1 MRVHITFFLLKSI
14 DIIKMSEKYEDKLDE
29 CSVCYTPR
37 YKSNETAEN
46 INSNETNNDI
56 LTILNLLKNMDTKIK
71 LLELQ
76 INNINNKNMAP
87 KNTTSAATNANIKQ
101 QFSELKTELNSE
113 MASKFEEFKSQM
125 TTDNNAFRSSI
136 VQASRRKY

>member
-1 MRVHITFFLLKSI
+1 MCVHIVFFLLKSI
-14 DIIKMSEKYEDKLDE
+14 DIIKMSEKYENKLDE
-29 CSVCYTPR
+29 CSICCTPR
-37 YKSNETAEN
+37 YQSNETVEN
-46 INSNETNNDI
+46 TNSNETSNDI

-76 INNINNKNMAP
+76 INNINNKNIAP

-113 MASKFEEFKSQM
+113 LASKFEGFKSQM